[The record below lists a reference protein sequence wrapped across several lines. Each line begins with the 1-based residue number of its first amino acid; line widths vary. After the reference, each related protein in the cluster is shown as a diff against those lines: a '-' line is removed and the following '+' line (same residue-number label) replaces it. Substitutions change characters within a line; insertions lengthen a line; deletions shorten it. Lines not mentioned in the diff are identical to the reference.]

1 MDEFICE
8 GCGLL
13 TVRVSAEPRDKTC
26 LICRVHPGWHD
37 DKNLPGNLKPKQE
50 GETNGDRP

>member
-37 DKNLPGNLKPKQE
+37 DQNLPGNLKPKQE